1 MPLSDREQQILQ
13 DIERQLAEQDPKF
26 ARGVTG
32 ASSDVRI
39 FRNVRMGLA
48 LFTIGLGLLVTFFF
62 HPLVIIGVA
71 SFIAMVAGA
80 TLAYQNLKKRGVEK
94 VKDLKEQASISGLV
108 GRFEDRLR
116 DMRKRD
122 DN

>member
-26 ARGVTG
+26 ARDVSSAG
-32 ASSDVRI
+32 SDVRTL
-39 FRNVRMGLA
+39 RNVRLGFGL
-48 LFTIGLGLLVTFFF
+48 FVIGLGLLITFFF
-62 HPLVIIGVA
+62 HPLVFIGVGA
-71 SFIAMVAGA
+71 FLAMVSGA
-80 TLAYQNLKKRGVEK
+80 TLAYQNLKRAGAER
-94 VKDLKEQASISGLV
+94 VKDLKEQASISGIV

-122 DN
+122 EN

>member
-26 ARGVTG
+26 ARDVTG
-32 ASSDVRI
+32 GTQQSV
-39 FRNVRMGLA
+39 FRNIRAGLA
-48 LFTIGLGLLVTFFF
+48 LFVVGLGFLIAFFF
-62 HPLVIIGVA
+62 HPLVLIGVGA
-71 SFIAMVAGA
+71 FLLMVSGA
-80 TLAYQNLKKRGVEK
+80 TIAYQNLKKAGAEK
-94 VKDLKEQASISGLV
+94 VKDLRQQASFSGLV

-122 DN
+122 DD